1 MGDIEQYLQAGTREN
16 TRRSYQ
22 SAIEHFEV
30 AWGGFLPA
38 TSDSVA
44 RYLAEHAQTLSLNT
58 LKQRLAA
65 LAQWHVSQGFP
76 DPTKA
81 PLVRQVLKGIR
92 TLHPAQEKQA
102 APLQLQQLQRAVEWL
117 EREAD
122 GALAAGDSARL
133 LRSRRDAALLLL
145 GFWRGFRSDELC
157 RLRVEHIQ
165 AQAGSGMTLYL
176 PYSKG
181 DRQNLGSTYQA
192 PALKQLCPVQAY
204 LQWIAT
210 AGITSGPVFR
220 RIDRWGRLG
229 EEGLHPG
236 SLVAVLRQILER
248 AGMPAGLYTS
258 HSLRR
263 GFATWAS
270 GSGWDL
276 KTLMSYIGWKDVKS
290 ALRYVDPAA
299 SFGGLAA
306 SPPMLEEAG
315 RPRLGEPA
323 PDQVPGDSSRGGP
336 ASA

>member
-1 MGDIEQYLQAGTREN
+1 MSDIERYLQASTREN

-30 AWGGFLPA
+30 SWGGFLPA
-38 TSDSVA
+38 TSESVA
-44 RYLAEHAQTLSLNT
+44 RYLAAHAQTLSLNT

-102 APLQLQQLQRAVEWL
+102 APLQLQHLQQTVAWL
-117 EREAD
+117 EQEAD
-122 GALAAGDSARL
+122 DALSAGDSARL
-133 LRSRRDAALLLL
+133 LRSRRDAALVLL

-157 RLRVEHIQ
+157 RLQIEHIQ
-165 AQAGSGMTLYL
+165 AEAGSGMTLYL
-176 PYSKG
+176 PFSKG
-181 DRQNLGSTYQA
+181 DRQNLGTTYQA

-204 LQWIAT
+204 LSWIGV
-210 AGITSGPVFR
+210 AGISQGAVFR
-220 RIDRWGRLG
+220 RISRWGHLG

-236 SLVAVLRQILER
+236 SMIALLRQILQR
-248 AGMPAGLYTS
+248 AGVPAELYTS

-263 GFATWAS
+263 GFATWATAN
-270 GSGWDL
+270 GWDL
-276 KTLMSYIGWKDVKS
+276 KTLMTYIGWKDMKS
-290 ALRYVDPAA
+290 AMRYVDPAI

-306 SPPMLEEAG
+306 KAPLLNAEH
-315 RPRLGEPA
+315 LPA
-323 PDQVPGDSSRGGP
+323 LARDK
-336 ASA
+336 